1 MQLNIK
7 TNEEIA
13 INNNRARIVS
23 IDPELPSLVTTI
35 SLIYLEGPRVGESI
49 ILQVTN
55 QETL

>member
-7 TNEEIA
+7 TNDEIT

-23 IDPELPSLVTTI
+23 IDPELPSLITAI
-35 SLIYLEGPRVGESI
+35 SLIYLEGPRKGESI